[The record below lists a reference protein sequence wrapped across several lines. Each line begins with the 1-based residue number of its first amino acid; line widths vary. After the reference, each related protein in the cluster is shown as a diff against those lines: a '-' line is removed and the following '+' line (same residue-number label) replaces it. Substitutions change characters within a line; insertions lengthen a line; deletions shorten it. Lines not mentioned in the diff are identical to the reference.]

1 MNRRQ
6 IIDQMTSLLQQR
18 YGSDYALGYM
28 TNFLGN
34 CLETPTEATQEAML
48 ERLSMVIEDCTE

>member
-1 MNRRQ
+1 MNRKE
-6 IIDQMTSLLQQR
+6 IIDEMTTLLQQR

-34 CLETPTEATQEAML
+34 CLESPTESTVEAMM
-48 ERLSMVIEDCTE
+48 ERLQMVREDCS

>member
-6 IIDQMTSLLQQR
+6 IINKMTKMLQQR

-34 CLETPTEATQEAML
+34 CLETPSEATEQAMMD
-48 ERLSMVIEDCTE
+48 RLSMVIEDCTE